1 MRTIGHF
8 LRNCP
13 TAVISQYS
21 VWRANGTVVTLY
33 DTLGPEAIAYEST
46 KGFIHRTIV
55 SEAELKTVVCTP
67 ASGMM
72 LLRCLDTDPKRF
84 RYIKNLVIVRIREY
98 VENRME

>member
-13 TAVISQYS
+13 TAVISQYG
-21 VWRANGTVVTLY
+21 VWRVNGTVVTLY
-33 DTLGPEAIAYEST
+33 DTLGPEALAEESR
-46 KGFIHRTIV
+46 KRFIGRTIV

-72 LLRCLDTDPKRF
+72 LLRCLDTDPERF
-84 RYIKNLVIVRIREY
+84 SFIKNLIIVGILK
-98 VENRME
+98 